1 MHNLWEIGYS
11 NMQLQLKM
19 EILKNGSLIISK
31 LKTNTY
37 ARQKKKKNKLQ
48 RHEVASCPGFSSVTN
63 PGKRRAIHN
72 LSVARR
78 GAITIENGD
87 LKN

>member
-37 ARQKKKKNKLQ
+37 ARQKKNK
-48 RHEVASCPGFSSVTN
+48 
-63 PGKRRAIHN
+63 
-72 LSVARR
+72 
-78 GAITIENGD
+78 
-87 LKN
+87 

>member
-1 MHNLWEIGYS
+1 MGDRVLQYAITIENGDLKKRFANYFQTENEHVCEI
-11 NMQLQLKM
+11 
-19 EILKNGSLIISK
+19 
-31 LKTNTY
+31 
-37 ARQKKKKNKLQ
+37 KKKKNKLQ